1 MERSRRGAWLDRVIL
16 PLRKGRILW
25 RLIIL
30 YAVVCAAPILIFGG
44 LYRARYTAELRQKLG
59 SPCSPTGR
67 TIFWKTWSASP

>member
-30 YAVVCAAPILIFGG
+30 YAVVCAAPILIFGA
-44 LYRARYTAELRQKLG
+44 L
-59 SPCSPTGR
+59 
-67 TIFWKTWSASP
+67 